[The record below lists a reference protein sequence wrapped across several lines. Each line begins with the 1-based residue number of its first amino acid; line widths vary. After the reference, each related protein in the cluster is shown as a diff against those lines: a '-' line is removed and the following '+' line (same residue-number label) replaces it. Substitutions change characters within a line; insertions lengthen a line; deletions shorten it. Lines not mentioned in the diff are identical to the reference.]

1 MILDLDK
8 MMAGALAAARSNL
21 FANGPDDVLVPVC
34 LCYSAPGTLVIPLTG
49 MPKTDFLQVLPAV
62 LREARADG
70 YVIIAEAWFAQGARE
85 DIDNGPLPSQR
96 PDRQECLTIYAEMRG
111 ESRLKRWLLLR
122 GEAGKVV
129 GLSELSDPSPGWTG
143 WNMWAGLLDERR
155 H

>member
-21 FANGPDDVLVPVC
+21 FTNGPDDVLVPVC
-34 LCYSAPGTLVIPLTG
+34 LCYSAAGTLVIPLQG
-49 MPKTDFLQVLPAV
+49 SKSAFLQVLPSI

-70 YVIIAEAWFAQGARE
+70 YVIIAEAWFATGDRD
-85 DIDNGPLPSQR
+85 DIDNGPMPSQR
-96 PDRQECLTIYAEMRG
+96 DDRQECLTIYAERRG

-129 GLSELSDPSPGWTG
+129 GLSELRDPSPGWTG